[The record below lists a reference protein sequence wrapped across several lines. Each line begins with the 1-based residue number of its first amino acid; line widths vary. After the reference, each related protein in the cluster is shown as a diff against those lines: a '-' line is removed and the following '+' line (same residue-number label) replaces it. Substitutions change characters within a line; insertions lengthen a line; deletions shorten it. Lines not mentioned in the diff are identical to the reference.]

1 MMSFSAFP
9 ENQLNLAMRHIRD
22 IGCIVRAAHIR
33 VQNVFSIEY
42 YPTLSCTVT
51 KSCTRSKRKLVSI
64 DTESTNTCNQLIPFT
79 YSFDITILFSSKKKY
94 WKCSIKK

>member
-33 VQNVFSIEY
+33 VQNVFSIE
-42 YPTLSCTVT
+42 
-51 KSCTRSKRKLVSI
+51 
-64 DTESTNTCNQLIPFT
+64 
-79 YSFDITILFSSKKKY
+79 
-94 WKCSIKK
+94 